1 MCSYY
6 LDVLSNKV
14 VSPDKEAISTMEP
27 KGTKKKSTNVD
38 KGPAFL
44 PKSY

>member
-1 MCSYY
+1 MCGYR
-6 LDVLSNKV
+6 LDVPSNKV
-14 VSPDKEAISTMEP
+14 ASPDKEAISTMAPE
-27 KGTKKKSTNVD
+27 GTKQMSTHVD